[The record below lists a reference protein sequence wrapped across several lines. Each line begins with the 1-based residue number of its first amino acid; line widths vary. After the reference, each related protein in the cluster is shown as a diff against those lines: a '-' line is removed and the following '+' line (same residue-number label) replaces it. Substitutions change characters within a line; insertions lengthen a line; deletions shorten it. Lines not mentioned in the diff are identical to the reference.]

1 MAQQSQQELQ
11 AELAHL
17 LATQHLTGP
26 PCPEFLGAERA
37 QVVRQLYKTILNQP
51 EWVAAFLPDPADD
64 SDFSAQ
70 ASASGA
76 RSTFIPSWDDASEW
90 LLPYTDTTYEPQR
103 CWSLLDAQRLNEER
117 HRRAGKPGR
126 VSRPGSICGKV
137 LQRYDRTY
145 ICKTCAKDSSCVL
158 CVDCFQAS
166 NHEGHEVLFGL
177 SYTFAAVCD
186 CGDSSAWQD
195 NEHLGCA
202 HHPPVRGNQLPRP
215 KAQNPPSAL
224 CKALYETIVICV
236 EYIIAAF
243 ERSALPNDY
252 GKLPATREEMAE
264 GNIPSAEPAELRGKG
279 PWAIVAWA
287 DERHGL
293 REVTRQFR
301 DATGLLW
308 DVAERDAK
316 EWDEVGRKVL
326 AVVQVDTQAFHHAS
340 MLQQIDIGVT
350 LHHAYDVYR
359 EDVAGFLIQWLSEM
373 CKTTICGDDELVR
386 RYVAMAFFQPRNR
399 RSKPDVGSPLAP
411 DLADLEASGS
421 KAVRFDWLMRLDVRL
436 WKRAKWQLRDI
447 YAGIFVLGRDFKRQL
462 ATRYS
467 INYGFTFEH
476 YLYQDRD
483 DSSLAFSMSY
493 MLLGRSSP
501 CGEAIVESQLFR
513 SVLETAFNYYSL
525 RGTKDEW
532 NEYDVQRFDIDSP
545 AFKGK
550 KGLTLLSH
558 LRALLKYKEVKAQIV
573 QDEELFE
580 RTLLFL
586 NHFVGLQSQRRELE
600 RHVEYEVDWI
610 KSVSVLPDL
619 SKLAR
624 EFGEAFYLAD
634 INQILT
640 AITMVQ
646 RRIVED
652 QTLQSTT
659 LDRAMYESPTVKRV
673 EDVFRPGTAYSILDI
688 NVARITAF
696 SIHHYMHLVMAEL
709 VKAYRHVCF
718 PDPTNCSPARFA
730 NAFITVA
737 WGSPPAPWTVPTYL
751 MEFPLQKHVV
761 LSQIRLSM
769 WMKNGAAM
777 RHQYHN
783 YREPA
788 HREFTIDQEFFL
800 LQFALCIM
808 DQQHFLTVVIERH
821 GLSDFFRLNVMS
833 PKLWE
838 GDMDPKE
845 AVAMMEE
852 LLLLII
858 YLVSDTAVINRLDS
872 RDITRKHI
880 IQTLALGPLP
890 YSEVVRKLPERSHE
904 RGSLI
909 PILDE
914 LATFRPPTETATGSY
929 TLKPEFF
936 AEVDPFWRQYSR
948 NEQRDAAQVLLD
960 RALKED
966 PSETN
971 PVIKPLPLRIPPHPA
986 PFCNLADFLQTPTA
1000 SAIVYWSLSHCM
1012 IMATPEDWPGK
1023 YTSQR
1028 QPTGHV
1034 LPAMDALLT
1043 LSLHLAMMVLDADP
1057 GGFAMRSLEIIETS
1071 GSMSIFQNLWFMQT
1085 NSAFKVF
1092 RPKVDYILERI
1103 VENLP
1108 ENYTVDYRAQRDSR
1122 RAAAAQ
1128 NAAAQQA
1135 DSARAQAKARQQAL
1149 KAKFAQQQANF
1160 AATFMDD
1167 LDDEEE
1173 EQEQNDRYGEC
1184 IVCQEPVHP
1193 GRTGG
1198 MLAFLQPSRIIR
1210 DAVTD
1215 RDWYEEVLQTPSDLD
1230 RDTRY
1235 LRFGMATTGEPLNT
1249 DAYPSTNMR
1258 FGVYVSACGHLMHD
1272 HCIYQHNEG
1281 TRTRQASQ
1289 VQRHQPENAM
1299 RHEYMCPL
1307 CKSIGN
1313 ILVPLDPTATS
1324 LRPMPRSKV
1333 APGLPPTLSERIRA
1347 VSEEGLLRVSDS
1359 AKIWDFH
1366 VETGE
1371 LVPWFTDCEFQ
1382 RHALDA
1388 TYRKTHKN
1396 VHRMVDRIRQ
1406 LTRPLSEQSQR
1417 IRGKKTHMYLAD
1429 DLVGYTVSVCEI
1441 THRGM
1446 ATPGLTVAEQIP
1458 ETGLKLIKHLIGTLQ
1473 LELDLF
1479 FGTKTDR
1486 TPLRVGL
1493 FARFLP
1499 DWYRSATLPSPL
1511 LFRLPLGM
1519 VVEAAAIAPDL
1530 LQAVIVMSYYAEL
1543 TRTMLGLSV
1552 FIRRSV
1558 SSRSAPQPRTEP
1570 PPDVSREDALSVF
1583 GNFRQLMISVLRN
1596 AGPFIDIEA
1605 VLALIPDETVARLL
1619 YAFTLPFLRRSAIIY
1634 YAVNNAYPVTNPD
1647 YIVTEGC
1654 EYRRLLS
1661 LLGIPSPTET
1671 LGNPHSTETP
1681 IVARW
1686 LTQWAMQGRII
1697 PPLEY
1702 PGTYELMRLP
1712 EAYEVAAI
1720 RYAGERCDVCGM
1732 RPSYPALCLICG
1744 RMVCLAGD
1752 CCSEGEQGECNLH
1765 MRECGGVV
1773 GIFADLKRWVILYLF
1788 AGSGSFGPMPY
1799 LDQFGELETNLR

>member
-1 MAQQSQQELQ
+1 MAQHLQQQLQ
-11 AELAHL
+11 TELAEL
-17 LATQHLTGP
+17 LATQHITGGV
-26 PCPEFLGAERA
+26 PCPEFSPHERA

-51 EWVAAFLPDPADD
+51 EWVDAFFPDAEDSPNADGQGP
-64 SDFSAQ
+64 SSSA
-70 ASASGA
+70 
-76 RSTFIPSWDDASEW
+76 PSSPVPPWDELREW
-90 LLPYTDTTYEPQR
+90 LIPMNDSTYEPQR
-103 CWSLLDAQRLNEER
+103 CWSLLETQRGIEEQN
-117 HRRAGKPGR
+117 RRAGRPGR
-126 VSRPGSICGKV
+126 KPKLGAVCGKV

-158 CVDCFQAS
+158 CIDCFQAS
-166 NHEGHEVLFGL
+166 DHEGHEVLFGL

-186 CGDSSAWQD
+186 CGDSSAWRD

-202 HHPPVRGNQLPRP
+202 HHPPVRDGEVRRP
-215 KAQNPPSAL
+215 KPKTPPSEL
-224 CKALYETIVICV
+224 CKALYETIVMCV
-236 EYIIAAF
+236 EYIVAAF
-243 ERSALPNDY
+243 EHSALPNDY

-264 GNIPSAEPAELRGKG
+264 GNIPSAEPAEARGKG

-287 DERHGL
+287 DERHVL

-301 DATGLLW
+301 DATGVLW

-316 EWDEVGRKVL
+316 EWDEVGRKIITVTNSD
-326 AVVQVDTQAFHHAS
+326 VSAFHHAS

-350 LHHAYDVYR
+350 MHHAYDVYR
-359 EDVAGFLIQWLSEM
+359 EDVAGLLIQWLSDM
-373 CKTTICGDDELVR
+373 CKTTICGEEDLTLAR
-386 RYVAMAFFQPRNR
+386 
-399 RSKPDVGSPLAP
+399 PLAP
-411 DLADLEASGS
+411 DLADLEANGS
-421 KAVRFDWLMRLDVRL
+421 KVKRFDWLMRLDVRL
-436 WKRAKWQLRDI
+436 WKRAKWQLREI
-447 YAGIFVLGRDFKRQL
+447 YAGIFVLGWDVKRQL

-467 INYGFTFEH
+467 VNYGHTFEH

-493 MLLGRSSP
+493 MLLGRSSA

-513 SVLETAFNYYSL
+513 SVLETAFNYFSM
-525 RGTKDEW
+525 RPTKEEW
-532 NEYDVQRFDIDSP
+532 NPSDVQRFDIDSP

-550 KGLTLLSH
+550 KG
-558 LRALLKYKEVKAQIV
+558 YKEVKAQIV
-573 QDEELFE
+573 RDPQLFH
-580 RTLLFL
+580 RTLSFL
-586 NHFVGLQSQRRELE
+586 NHFVGMQSQRRELE

-610 KSVSVLPDL
+610 KSLSVLPDL

-624 EFGEAFYLAD
+624 EFGESFQLSD
-634 INQILT
+634 PERLLT
-640 AITMVQ
+640 AIRMVE
-646 RRIVED
+646 RRIVDD

-659 LDRAMYESPTVKRV
+659 LDRAMYNGPTFKTV
-673 EDVFRPGTAYSILDI
+673 ERVFRPGTSYNVLDI
-688 NVARITAF
+688 NVTRITGF
-696 SIHHYMHLVMAEL
+696 SFHHYMHLVMAEL
-709 VKAYRHVCF
+709 VKSFATVCF
-718 PDPTNCSPARFA
+718 PDSSNCSPTRFA
-730 NAFITVA
+730 DAFLASASGSNSPAVA
-737 WGSPPAPWTVPTYL
+737 WTIPPYL
-751 MEFPLQKHVV
+751 IEFPLQKHVV

-769 WMKNGAAM
+769 WNKNGAAM
-777 RHQYHN
+777 RHQYHH
-783 YREPA
+783 YRELA
-788 HREFTIDQEFFL
+788 QREFTIDQEFFL

-808 DQQHFLTVVIERH
+808 DHEQFLTTVIERY
-821 GLSDFFRLNVMS
+821 GLSDFFRRDVMS
-833 PKLWE
+833 PELWE
-838 GDMDPKE
+838 GDMDPRD
-845 AVAMMEE
+845 AVAMLEE
-852 LLLLII
+852 LMLLII
-858 YLVSDTAVINRLDS
+858 YLVSDTAVINRLEP

-880 IQTLALGPLP
+880 IHSLALGSLS
-890 YSEVVRKLPERSHE
+890 YSEIVRKLPERSHE

-914 LATFRPPTETATGSY
+914 LASFRPPTETAMGSY
-929 TLKPEFF
+929 TLKSEFF
-936 AEVDPFWRQYSR
+936 AEVDPYWRQYSR
-948 NEQRDAAQVLLD
+948 NEQRDAAQVLVE
-960 RALKED
+960 RAKKDD
-966 PSETN
+966 PSN
-971 PVIKPLPLRIPPHPA
+971 PHPVIKPLSVRVPSYPG
-986 PFCNLADFLQTPTA
+986 PFSNLADFLRTPTA
-1000 SAIVYWSLSHCM
+1000 SALVYWSLGHCI
-1012 IMATPEDWPGK
+1012 IMATPADWPGK
-1023 YTSQR
+1023 FTSQG
-1028 QPTGHV
+1028 QQSGHL
-1034 LPAMDALLT
+1034 LPSMDALLN
-1043 LSLHLAMMVLDADP
+1043 LSLHLAMMALDADP
-1057 GGFAMRSLEIIETS
+1057 SGFAMRCLEIIETS

-1085 NSAFKVF
+1085 NTPFEVF
-1092 RPKVDYILERI
+1092 RPKIDYILDRI

-1108 ENYTVDYRAQRDSR
+1108 ENYTIDYRAQRDSR
-1122 RAAAAQ
+1122 IAAAARDV
-1128 NAAAQQA
+1128 ATQQA
-1135 DSARAQAKARQQAL
+1135 NSARAQAKARQQAL

-1167 LDDEEE
+1167 MDEEE
-1173 EQEQNDRYGEC
+1173 EEEEEKHQYGQC

-1210 DAVTD
+1210 DAVTE

-1230 RDTRY
+1230 RNTRY
-1235 LRFGMATTGEPLNT
+1235 LRFGMGTTGEPLNT
-1249 DAYPSTNMR
+1249 DAYPPTNMR

-1272 HCIYQHNEG
+1272 HCILQHNEG

-1299 RHEYMCPL
+1299 RYEFMCPL

-1313 ILVPLDPTATS
+1313 ILVPLDRTATP
-1324 LRPMPRSKV
+1324 LRPMPASKV
-1333 APGLPPTLSERIRA
+1333 APGFPPTLSERIRA

-1382 RHALDA
+1382 RHALDP

-1417 IRGKKTHMYLAD
+1417 IRNKKTHMYLAD

-1446 ATPGLTVAEQIP
+1446 ATPGATVAEQIP

-1552 FIRRSV
+1552 FIRRSL
-1558 SSRSAPQPRTEP
+1558 SGRSAPQPRTEP
-1570 PPDVSREDALSVF
+1570 PLDASREDALSVF
-1583 GNFRQLMISVLRN
+1583 GNYRQSMITVLRN
-1596 AGPFIDIEA
+1596 AGPFVDIEA
-1605 VLALIPDETVARLL
+1605 VLGLISGRNGGQA
-1619 YAFTLPFLRRSAIIY
+1619 A
-1634 YAVNNAYPVTNPD
+1634 
-1647 YIVTEGC
+1647 
-1654 EYRRLLS
+1654 
-1661 LLGIPSPTET
+1661 
-1671 LGNPHSTETP
+1671 
-1681 IVARW
+1681 
-1686 LTQWAMQGRII
+1686 WAMQGRIL

-1720 RYAGERCDVCGM
+1720 RYAGERCDVCGI
-1732 RPSYPALCLICG
+1732 RPSYPALCLFCG
-1744 RMVCLAGD
+1744 RM
-1752 CCSEGEQGECNLH
+1752 
-1765 MRECGGVV
+1765 CGGVV
-1773 GIFADLKRWVILYLF
+1773 GIFADIKRWVILYLF

-1799 LDQFGELETNLR
+1799 LDQFGELETSLRRGHRQRMHVGRFEELRRNVWLQHGVSTFCARKLEMTNDGGGWSCL